1 MRVTPE
7 ELGADA
13 YVAKAVTTAVR
24 VRSEGFKV
32 PLTVDVANGK
42 LKRFPRRPREA
53 DRPGARRRE
62 PHAAQLRPRRA
73 SVGARAAG

>member
-1 MRVTPE
+1 MRVTPD

-32 PLTVDVANGK
+32 PLTVDVANGR
-42 LKRFPRRPREA
+42 LKQFLGDLAKRTDREPVDA
-53 DRPGARRRE
+53 SLTLRNFVPSRIRRR
-62 PHAAQLRPRRA
+62 RA
-73 SVGARAAG
+73 GG